1 PCSTFH
7 STSAKVSRFP
17 LSSAAPT
24 PYIAVLT
31 GIESVLRLAVLTS
44 RPDRYVLLIGS
55 LDGSK
60 TSIYRLVM
68 RSPSVSTR
76 YLTSPFHCLIS
87 SLTALRLDINFNS
100 TGWTEYL
107 SCISPTSNRVPCNI
121 APNAVGKSTDVCTY
135 DGSHSSRSSYSLP
148 SAKTSLTEPLSP

>member
-1 PCSTFH
+1 FSTFH
-7 STSAKVSRFP
+7 STFAKVSRFP
-17 LSSAAPT
+17 FSSAAPT

-55 LDGSK
+55 LDGSS

-76 YLTSPFHCLIS
+76 YLTSPFHCLTS
-87 SLTALRLDINFNS
+87 SLPALRSHINHNATNS
-100 TGWTEYL
+100 T
-107 SCISPTSNRVPCNI
+107 
-121 APNAVGKSTDVCTY
+121 A
-135 DGSHSSRSSYSLP
+135 
-148 SAKTSLTEPLSP
+148 